1 MWTADKDGVIYPPY
15 WNTGAMPSPIRE
27 KGSRTQSTT
36 PHKKVATVGIGYITG
51 HLYAT
56 TGIDDEDGI
65 IPHLYTTRYLYIIE
79 PHIYRHG
86 RRRR

>member
-1 MWTADKDGVIYPPY
+1 
-15 WNTGAMPSPIRE
+15 MPSPVRE

-56 TGIDDEDGI
+56 AGIDDEDGIIHLLYATAGIDDEDGI
-65 IPHLYTTRYLYIIE
+65 IPLLYATIAE
-79 PHIYRHG
+79 MV
-86 RRRR
+86 